1 MKTVADV
8 SLINLKNSSS
18 AAARKPILVAHRG
31 GVITPKSP
39 DNSRAAIGLAADR
52 VYDMVELDVVEAADT
67 VPVLFHGPQGHLA
80 RDCGVDAYV
89 HELTSEELQQ
99 INYRESDQT
108 LITLAAALELCREH
122 SLGVMLDV
130 KNYGFN
136 YSDGFFATI
145 ADLLLQQR
153 LNNAAL
159 SFSQDPLA
167 YRYLGDVLKL
177 ALSRDELN
185 KVLVTSGESLEDRW
199 WFGLPHEVSPSLVA
213 DLQKRGALV
222 IIAINRFRY
231 PAHAHAVLAGKDI
244 TRLAAMGVDGL
255 QIDSIYYDSVMR
267 LTQTTQEDDG

>member
-1 MKTVADV
+1 MKTAADE
-8 SLINLKNSSS
+8 SLINLNNSSS
-18 AAARKPILVAHRG
+18 AAARKPIIVAHRG
-31 GVITPKSP
+31 GVITPESP
-39 DNSRAAIGLAADR
+39 ENSRAAIRLTAKLA
-52 VYDMVELDVVEAADT
+52 YDMVELDIVEAADA

-80 RDCGVDAYV
+80 RDCGIDAYV
-89 HELTSEELQQ
+89 HDLASESLQQ

-108 LITLAAALELCREH
+108 LITLAAALELCREL

-145 ADLLLQQR
+145 ADLLLQKR

-167 YRYLGDVLKL
+167 YRYLGDSLKL
-177 ALSRDELN
+177 ALSRDKLS
-185 KVLVTSGESLEDRW
+185 KILVTSGESLEDRW
-199 WFGLPHEVSPSLVA
+199 WFGLPHEVSPALVA

-231 PAHAHAVLAGKDI
+231 PAHAHEVLAGKDI
-244 TRLAAMGVDGL
+244 KRMIAMGVDGL

-267 LTQTTQEDDG
+267 LTQSTAGDDG